1 MKVEENI
8 MKIEYFCPEC
18 GGTNV
23 LTQNWLEWNKE
34 KQEWKVADDFP
45 DHIDWIEWCM
55 DCDEEIWGLDECK
68 KEITSYRIP

>member
-1 MKVEENI
+1 
-8 MKIEYFCPEC
+8 
-18 GGTNV
+18 
-23 LTQNWLEWNKE
+23 LEWNKE

-68 KEITSYRIP
+68 KEITSYRTP